1 MQMVLDVL
9 TVLCQLSLVF
19 QRDKTTVNDA
29 VEALST
35 ANLSLVALTLRPGE
49 NLQSYLCH
57 TDQHENRLHDH
68 EMTNVQQKWPEQQRH
83 NINKLVDYVMSHMN
97 SGLQS
102 SATRPELAALRLLTT
117 PTKWPEE
124 PAALAICGEEE
135 VRLVCEHIIPVLGRV
150 QCDTDAV
157 HRL

>member
-1 MQMVLDVL
+1 MVLDVL
-9 TVLCQLSLVF
+9 NVLCQLSVVF

-49 NLQSYLCH
+49 NMQSYVDH
-57 TDQHENRLHDH
+57 MDQHENRFHEH

-83 NINKLVDYVMSHMN
+83 KINKLVDYVMSHMN
-97 SGLQS
+97 SRLES
-102 SATRPELAALRLLTT
+102 TPTRPELADLRLLTT

-124 PAALAICGEEE
+124 PAAICGEEE
-135 VRLVCEHIIPVLGRV
+135 VRLVCEHFRPVLGRV

-157 HRL
+157 QRL